1 MSTSSGPSSGGSL
14 IFLLLPVFSS
24 PALVGVWL
32 CGAGQQDQGQPVGQ
46 PEGQPVPSGLK
57 VSLLLVASLLYPIIL
72 ASLGEEDPLGQACTQ
87 GL

>member
-14 IFLLLPVFSS
+14 VFLLLPVFSW

-46 PEGQPVPSGLK
+46 PEGQPVAGGQPPTSDHSGFLR
-57 VSLLLVASLLYPIIL
+57 
-72 ASLGEEDPLGQACTQ
+72 EEDPLGQSCTQ

>member
-1 MSTSSGPSSGGSL
+1 MGLGSKTKVS
-14 IFLLLPVFSS
+14 LLVS
-24 PALVGVWL
+24 
-32 CGAGQQDQGQPVGQ
+32 
-46 PEGQPVPSGLK
+46 LK